1 MTDGNQ
7 TRDTARAVKTH
18 LESVRRL
25 LVESPGS
32 FSVTA
37 AGAALAEVT
46 QGLLA
51 LNDAL
56 REELPPS
63 GRLEPKVREEVA
75 QVLTLSG
82 RVNALYRQ
90 AANFYGGLA
99 AESVMNGAWDGASYN
114 PDGEWKSAVPGPGS
128 RLKTEG

>member
-1 MTDGNQ
+1 MTKGEQ
-7 TRDTARAVKTH
+7 IRETAREVKTH
-18 LESVRRL
+18 LEGVRRL

-37 AGAALAEVT
+37 AGPALAAVT

-51 LNDAL
+51 LNDAI
-56 REELPPS
+56 REELAPV
-63 GRLEPKVREEVA
+63 GRLAPEVREEVS
-75 QVLTLSG
+75 QILTLSG
-82 RVNALYRQ
+82 RVNALYKQ

-99 AESVMNGAWDGASYN
+99 AESVMNGSWDGASYS